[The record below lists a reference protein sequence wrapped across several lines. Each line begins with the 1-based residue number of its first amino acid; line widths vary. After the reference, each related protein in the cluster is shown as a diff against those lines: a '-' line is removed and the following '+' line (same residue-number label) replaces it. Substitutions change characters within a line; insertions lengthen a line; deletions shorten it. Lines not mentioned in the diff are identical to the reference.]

1 MSQQWTAGKI
11 TTEMFPQP
19 RHLIPGKSRKAQCLE
34 GAHGQDGGWDWGW
47 QEWDEGPY
55 TDFLGCWRM
64 HVWNTSYSRVCDKGL
79 CSFQALQRPS
89 RVSTFCS
96 TPIESSLLGCGHW
109 REELCPHCCVQKPQL
124 RGARGRHLP
133 HRPQKNLTHLI
144 TFACPT
150 SQHYPDLQELA
161 YQDQTAVFPRA
172 IFVQTIKRWSLLAKM
187 TSIKQVSL
195 LTSQ

>member
-109 REELCPHCCVQKPQL
+109 REELCPQLLCAEAPAQGCTWSSPAPQTTEESY
-124 RGARGRHLP
+124 ASHHFCMSHLP
-133 HRPQKNLTHLI
+133 ALPWLAGTGLSGPDCSLSKSNI
-144 TFACPT
+144 CPNN
-150 SQHYPDLQELA
+150 
-161 YQDQTAVFPRA
+161 
-172 IFVQTIKRWSLLAKM
+172 
-187 TSIKQVSL
+187 
-195 LTSQ
+195 